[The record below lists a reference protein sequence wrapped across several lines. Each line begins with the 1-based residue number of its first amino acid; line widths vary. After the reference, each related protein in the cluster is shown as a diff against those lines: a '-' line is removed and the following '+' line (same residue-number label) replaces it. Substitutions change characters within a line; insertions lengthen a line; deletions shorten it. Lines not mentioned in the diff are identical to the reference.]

1 MFEETSKDILEK
13 LNTIREFWTKDKSHY
28 TLV

>member
-13 LNTIREFWTKDKSHY
+13 LNTIREFWTKDKSSY

>member
-13 LNTIREFWTKDKSHY
+13 LNTIREFWTKDKSPY